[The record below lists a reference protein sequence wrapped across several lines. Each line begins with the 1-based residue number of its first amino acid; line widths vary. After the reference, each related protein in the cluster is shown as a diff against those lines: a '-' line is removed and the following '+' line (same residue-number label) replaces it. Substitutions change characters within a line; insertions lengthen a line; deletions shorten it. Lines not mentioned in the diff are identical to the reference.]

1 MRNEEQLAG
10 ADGTRPWS
18 PAPRIGFRWLFT
30 YVVLY
35 MLQPS
40 PLDFLAPQLVAP
52 YSALW
57 ERIVKAVGRSLLGLE
72 ITVLPNT
79 SGDTTYNYVQ
89 VLCYALLATLVAAAW
104 TLVERRRLEHRR
116 LYDWLRAAVRVYLAI
131 FMFLYGAAKVI
142 KVQFPDLSPIAL
154 HLPLGEMSP
163 NTFLWTFMGASKL
176 YTFWSG
182 LLEMIGGLLL
192 ISRRTTLLGAL
203 VCIGVMSN
211 VVMLNM
217 SYDVVVKLFSLHLLA
232 LAVFLAAPDGKRL
245 LDFFVRNRPVPA
257 AELRPLLAG
266 PRRHRAVLVFRT
278 AALVAMAAVLLVHSA
293 GRRASLRQ
301 TPTARLHGAWTFEQ
315 LTVDGVTQPVTA
327 GVAAGV
333 ASWRRIVFD
342 DRQRAAVQLADGHW
356 QRYEWET
363 MAGRLQLGAH
373 ADGAADATLRTK
385 RRGPSRLDVEG
396 SVGGRPVTAVLRREE
411 PKFLLVETGFRWI
424 REAPVR

>member
-10 ADGTRPWS
+10 ADVTRPWS
-18 PAPRIGFRWLFT
+18 PARRIGFRWLFT

-57 ERIVKAVGRSLLGLE
+57 ERIVKGVGRSLLGLE
-72 ITVLPNT
+72 ITVLPNA

-89 VLCYALLATLVAAAW
+89 VLCYALLATLVAAVW

-116 LYDWLRAAVRVYLAI
+116 LYDWLRAGVRVYLAI

-211 VVMLNM
+211 VVVLNM

-278 AALVAMAAVLLVHSA
+278 AALLALAALLLVHSA
-293 GRRASLRQ
+293 GRRRSLRQ
-301 TPTARLHGAWTFEQ
+301 TPTSRLHGAWTFEQ
-315 LTVDGVTQPVTA
+315 LTVDGVTQPATPGA
-327 GVAAGV
+327 EN
-333 ASWRRIVFD
+333 WRRVVFD
-342 DRQRAAVQLADGHW
+342 DRQRAAVQLADGPW
-356 QRYEWET
+356 RRYEWE
-363 MAGRLQLGAH
+363 MLAGRLQLGAR
-373 ADGAADATLRTK
+373 AAGAADASLRTR
-385 RRGPSRLDVEG
+385 RRGPSQLDVEG

-411 PKFLLVETGFRWI
+411 PKFLLVDTGFRWV
-424 REAPVR
+424 REEPVR